1 MIPYSDWLN
10 DVHPDVPGCPRVVA
24 IDAIRQTVIRFCQ
37 ESMLWRY
44 NMEPLITQI
53 GVREYELDYPLDT
66 RVVSVRA
73 MAWKG
78 RNLDEKSADVLDAEN
93 PSWRTRKGS
102 PDAYVF
108 ANPNTIL
115 LSHEPQA
122 QESLS
127 ATLVLKPAQT
137 SQACG
142 DILFEEY
149 RKEIAAGAIAMLML
163 MPKKPWTDYELAA
176 QKESVFL
183 TATEKA
189 KVRASSAFGRR
200 VRRRVRP
207 SLF

>member
-53 GVREYELDYPLDT
+53 GVREYELDYPLET

-73 MAWKG
+73 MSWNGKK
-78 RNLDEKSADVLDAEN
+78 LDEKSADALDAED
-93 PSWRTRKGS
+93 PTWRTRKGQ
-102 PDAYVF
+102 PNAYVF
-108 ANPNTIL
+108 DDPNTIR
-115 LSHEPQA
+115 LSHEPQSEYELA
-122 QESLS
+122 
-127 ATLVLKPAQT
+127 ATLILKPTQASQT
-137 SQACG
+137 CG

-149 RKEIAAGAIAMLML
+149 RKEIAAGAISMLML
-163 MPKKPWTDYELAA
+163 MPKKPWTDYELAT
-176 QKESVFL
+176 QKEAVFL
-183 TATEKA
+183 TATSKA

-200 VRRRVRP
+200 VRRRGTG
-207 SLF
+207 SFF